1 MRIARLIRAVAKSMG
16 IKMKYRK
23 RTGFILLGILLLF
36 VLIGCFY
43 TPFDP
48 NEMNARLKFSP
59 PDFAHLLGTDNF
71 GRDLFSRILIGSR
84 HTVFCA
90 LATIFFGGI
99 SGTLIGLFS
108 GVIGGFF
115 DEVLMRIMD
124 CITAFPSILLALV
137 FISLFGTGERNLI
150 LALSI
155 VFIPSF
161 SRVAR
166 AEALRIKNQDFITA
180 SRVMGAS
187 TLRIVMKHIL
197 PNAKA
202 TLLSAFSVGFTN
214 AILAEASLSYLGLGI
229 NPPTASLG
237 RMLSEAQAYLFR
249 APWLVIAPGIFVV
262 LFAFSASL
270 LVEE

>member
-23 RTGFILLGILLLF
+23 RTGFILLGILLFF

-43 TPFDP
+43 SPFDP

-59 PDFAHLLGTDNF
+59 PNFAHLLGTDNF

>member
-1 MRIARLIRAVAKSMG
+1 
-16 IKMKYRK
+16 MKHK
-23 RTGFILLGILLLF
+23 KKIGFFLLAFLLLL

-43 TPFDP
+43 TPYDP

-59 PDFAHLLGTDNF
+59 PSLSHIFGTDNF

-90 LATIFFGGI
+90 VATIFFGGI
-99 SGTLIGLFS
+99 TGTLIGLFS
-108 GVIGGFF
+108 GLIGGFF
-115 DEVLMRIMD
+115 DELCMRIMD
-124 CITAFPSILLALV
+124 CINAFPSILLALV
-137 FISLFGTGERNLI
+137 FISLFGSGERNLI
-150 LALSI
+150 LALSV

-166 AEALRIKNQDFITA
+166 AEAMRIKNLDYITA
-180 SRVMGAS
+180 SRIMGAS
-187 TLRIVMKHIL
+187 HFRIVTRHLL

-202 TLLSAFSVGFTN
+202 TLLSAFSIGFTN
-214 AILAEASLSYLGLGI
+214 AILAEAGLSYLGLGI

-249 APWLVIAPGIFVV
+249 APWLVIAPGVAVV

-270 LVEE
+270 LAEET